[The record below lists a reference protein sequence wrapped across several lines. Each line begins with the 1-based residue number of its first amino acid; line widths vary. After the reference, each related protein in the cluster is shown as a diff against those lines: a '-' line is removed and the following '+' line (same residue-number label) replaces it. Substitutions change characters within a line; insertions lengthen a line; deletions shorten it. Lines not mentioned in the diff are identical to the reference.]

1 MEYRTL
7 LVDSSYFAYR
17 VYFSSKL
24 LPLAYGF
31 LTGLA
36 DLSKRYSVDTLIVVL
51 DSGHEAKDR
60 VYDQYKKKRKHL
72 PEEQQRDF
80 NAQMVLLDEF
90 LLHLGIKSC
99 SAQGA
104 EADDVIAHLV
114 LNGNAKVEEQD
125 RSFRTVYAPKPIL
138 VLSGDHDLY
147 PLLSSEVA
155 MWRVRGNTPYTAG
168 DFEKEFSLRPPQ
180 YKDMLALMGCS
191 SDNVPGVKG
200 IGPKYASY
208 LIKKYSTIEGIKGA
222 SDGDPVAQRVLSSW
236 DAVELSLR
244 LVSYEQVDPIIKVS
258 EPNLSKIRKLLFAL
272 GLTPLITDWPDLVD
286 LSRL

>member
-1 MEYRTL
+1 MKYRTL

-31 LTGLA
+31 LTGLV
-36 DLSKRYSVDTLIVVL
+36 DLSIRYSVDTLIVAL

-60 VYDQYKKKRKHL
+60 VYDRYKKKRKPL

-80 NAQMVLLDEF
+80 NAQMALLREL
-90 LLHLGIKSC
+90 LLHLGVKSC
-99 SAQGA
+99 FAQGA

-114 LNGNAKVEEQD
+114 LKGSAKVPEQD
-125 RSFRTVYAPKPIL
+125 GLFHTVHALRPIL
-138 VLSGDHDLY
+138 ILSGDHDLF
-147 PLLSSEVA
+147 PLLSNEVA
-155 MWRVRGNTPYTAG
+155 MWRVRGNKPYTAQ
-168 DFEKEFSLRPPQ
+168 DFEEEFSLRPRQ
-180 YKDMLALMGCS
+180 YQDMLALMGCS

-208 LIKKYSTIEGIKGA
+208 LVKKYATIEGIKRA
-222 SDGDPVAQRVLSSW
+222 SDGDPIAQRVIDNW
-236 DAVELSLR
+236 DAVELSYR
-244 LVSYEQVDPIIKVS
+244 LVSYEQIDPVIKAS
-258 EPNLSKIRKLLFAL
+258 KPNLSKARKRLFAL
-272 GLTPLITDWPDLVD
+272 GLESLVADWPDLVG